1 MNKLVEMA
9 YKKLMVLEYSFGYI
23 TTYLP
28 FISVYTLHS
37 IIGYRN
43 SNLYQ
48 TNKINIFFDNQ
59 ILGKYAIE
67 IQNGHLIRS
76 IFKHLIDS

>member
-43 SNLYQ
+43 S
-48 TNKINIFFDNQ
+48 
-59 ILGKYAIE
+59 
-67 IQNGHLIRS
+67 LIYTRRIRLTS
-76 IFKHLIDS
+76 FLIIRFWENML